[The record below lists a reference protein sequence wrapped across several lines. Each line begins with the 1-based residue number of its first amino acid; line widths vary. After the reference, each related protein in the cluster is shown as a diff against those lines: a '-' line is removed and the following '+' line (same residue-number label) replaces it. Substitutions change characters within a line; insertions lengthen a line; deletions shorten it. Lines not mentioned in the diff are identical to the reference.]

1 MPQYRGP
8 GCDWMGEVMKPI
20 NCINTRITVALGIWK
35 HFNRHAQT
43 CGPSIFGMIGSGT
56 WSSFD
61 PVVLNWRHCLR
72 ETNSPLTF
80 TVPITFKMTANASN
94 IVFDDIFTISAIDKE
109 RKKFD
114 RGSYNNMSTNFVDQ
128 SIVTPSIT
136 TIRTLKKL
144 WYGSDP
150 RL

>member
-1 MPQYRGP
+1 M
-8 GCDWMGEVMKPI
+8 
-20 NCINTRITVALGIWK
+20 
-35 HFNRHAQT
+35 
-43 CGPSIFGMIGSGT
+43 
-56 WSSFD
+56 
-61 PVVLNWRHCLR
+61 R

-109 RKKFD
+109 GKKFD

-144 WYGSDP
+144 
-150 RL
+150 